1 MYLSF
6 SRQPLTV
13 CALLHCVGGAGELG
27 NGPARRSNSTTP
39 QYGRRAE
46 LTANQDSEMQGGGG
60 AAAALGIGGNW
71 DQNTFPKEYH
81 AKPANRAPPDAGQM
95 LKNARHDPN
104 MPAVGACTAASG
116 PASPPARA
124 PLNSDQQLSSLRLTD
139 TSYRRA
145 RRARPGE
152 MLQQAER
159 ELAQKQLELDRLA
172 QEMGEQ
178 GSRGIVAGHFGR
190 NATTQAASHTGGVA
204 ATYLNREAGE
214 PSSRDGGGGSG
225 GGGAGRVAGVRD
237 DKGGQGGVAGFD
249 TTDLKREGLGH
260 NFGRVNRMREPESDA
275 GKALNH
281 VVRARPLQSRSGLPS
296 TSMRFFLSLTAKCF
310 RVMQGYTPTWK
321 ASQGQPRPSPAALA
335 AVSDYPG
342 WHNSEASRPQHV
354 GRGGFTTGG
363 QENEVDAPRNGGGG
377 GGGGGP
383 GTERKNGGK
392 QMSGILG
399 GDWQG
404 GGTEHR
410 LAPQLYELHP
420 GVSVP
425 VERPMHGGA
434 LAGAHTQTNARA
446 HAHKRM
452 FSCGGRPTP

>member
-1 MYLSF
+1 
-6 SRQPLTV
+6 
-13 CALLHCVGGAGELG
+13 
-27 NGPARRSNSTTP
+27 
-39 QYGRRAE
+39 
-46 LTANQDSEMQGGGG
+46 MQGGGG

-249 TTDLKREGLGH
+249 TMDLKREGLGH

-281 VVRARPLQSRSGLPS
+281 VVRARPLQTRSGLPS

-310 RVMQGYTPTWK
+310 RSLFCACDAGLHADLESV
-321 ASQGQPRPSPAALA
+321 SRAAA
-335 AVSDYPG
+335 PVARR
-342 WHNSEASRPQHV
+342 AC
-354 GRGGFTTGG
+354 RGKRL
-363 QENEVDAPRNGGGG
+363 P
-377 GGGGGP
+377 
-383 GTERKNGGK
+383 
-392 QMSGILG
+392 
-399 GDWQG
+399 
-404 GGTEHR
+404 R
-410 LAPQLYELHP
+410 LAQLGSQPTSTRGARRLHHRRT
-420 GVSVP
+420 G
-425 VERPMHGGA
+425 ERSRCSS
-434 LAGAHTQTNARA
+434 QR
-446 HAHKRM
+446 RRRRRRRRR
-452 FSCGGRPTP
+452 SWD